1 MLVCPQVVWTVKGA
15 VIAGW
20 IIIVVLLV
28 GMWIVFD
35 PLGSHTSPH
44 RETEMDATAAAA
56 RLWETR

>member
-1 MLVCPQVVWTVKGA
+1 MKGA